1 MVCVVRT
8 DGVEAIG
15 RAKLGNAILSGA
27 KKLQYIF
34 LLKVPKER

>member
-1 MVCVVRT
+1 MIYIVRT

-27 KKLQYIF
+27 KKL
-34 LLKVPKER
+34 